1 MRQYIPVTYIPCSH
15 YQHLLYVFCFFFAL
29 FWTYCQ
35 TINIKS
41 HYLMRFFFSFFFCAP
56 MHVPASNNGT
66 CVLLL
71 NIQFQYL
78 FCFMHPFIYY
88 CLAPKNYKIPR
99 TGEGSNP
106 KPPTSKNN
114 AAATTV
120 KNNMGFPVIKKLKI
134 WEKI

>member
-15 YQHLLYVFCFFFAL
+15 YQHLLYVFLFFFCAL
-29 FWTYCQ
+29 LDILSNYKHKISLFDEV
-35 TINIKS
+35 
-41 HYLMRFFFSFFFCAP
+41 FFSFFFCAP